1 MKNIRMVGIGMMGH
15 GIASNIVKR
24 GYGLGL
30 FEHAGNQ
37 PLDTLRAAGATGFA
51 SLEQLAAYV
60 DVVILVLTG
69 SGQVEAVL
77 RRTDGL
83 VQSLCPDAIVID
95 CSTSMPASTV
105 PMAQAVQAA
114 GGRFLDVP
122 MTRTPKEA
130 AEGRLNLLVGG
141 DAALLEECRP
151 LLRCF
156 SENITLV
163 GPVES
168 GHSMKLLHNHVLL
181 GMVTLLSEAA
191 ACGRRSG
198 VSPDAFVDV
207 LAKGCG
213 GGVALERLKPFL
225 LARDTSGLRFSIA
238 NARED
243 LAHYNNMA
251 DDAGAYKTVAAAVLS
266 TLDAGGAGS
275 RAAGDPRK
283 LSGGKRTPLPC
294 LSGATNR
301 YILNSRKRLSGR
313 FGPSADVCE

>member
-1 MKNIRMVGIGMMGH
+1 MKNIGMVGMGMMGH

-37 PLDTLRAAGATGFA
+37 PLDTVRAAGATGFA
-51 SLEQLAAYV
+51 SLEQLAAYA

-69 SGQVEAVL
+69 SAQVEAVL

-83 VQSLCPDAIVID
+83 VQSPCPDAIVID

-122 MTRTPKEA
+122 MTRTPKD

-151 LLRCF
+151 LLQCF

-163 GPVES
+163 GPV
-168 GHSMKLLHNHVLL
+168 GADHSMKLLHNHVLL

-191 ACGRRSG
+191 A
-198 VSPDAFVDV
+198 
-207 LAKGCG
+207 L
-213 GGVALERLKPFL
+213 
-225 LARDTSGLRFSIA
+225 
-238 NARED
+238 
-243 LAHYNNMA
+243 
-251 DDAGAYKTVAAAVLS
+251 
-266 TLDAGGAGS
+266 
-275 RAAGDPRK
+275 RAAQW
-283 LSGGKRTPLPC
+283 
-294 LSGATNR
+294 
-301 YILNSRKRLSGR
+301 R
-313 FGPSADVCE
+313 FARGFR